1 MTENDSHQPLLRH
14 PQAGALALNRPSS
27 LVHRGLAALA
37 TLDRTLRFPDHR
49 QVGWLHFDGRRVAAR
64 GEVRVPRAS
73 RVELQA
79 SIEGGRDLTFLREL
93 GAEDLQ
99 GLDLRA
105 AYYLRDEDLASLEA
119 LRGLTAL
126 NLAGCWSLT
135 DAGLAQLAALEQLTA
150 LNLTWCRKLTD
161 AGLAHLRPLQG
172 LVEVSL
178 PDSITFD
185 ARAAFYAPG

>member
-1 MTENDSHQPLLRH
+1 MTENDSHQPLLRY

-79 SIEGGRDLTFLREL
+79 SIGGLRDLAFLREL
-93 GAEDLQ
+93 GAEDFQ
-99 GLDLRA
+99 GLICGR
-105 AYYLRDEDLASLEA
+105 R
-119 LRGLTAL
+119 
-126 NLAGCWSLT
+126 
-135 DAGLAQLAALEQLTA
+135 
-150 LNLTWCRKLTD
+150 
-161 AGLAHLRPLQG
+161 
-172 LVEVSL
+172 
-178 PDSITFD
+178 
-185 ARAAFYAPG
+185 

>member
-1 MTENDSHQPLLRH
+1 MTENDPHQPLLRQ

-64 GEVRVPRAS
+64 GEVRVPHAS

-105 AYYLRDEDLASLEA
+105 AGEYLRDEYLAPLEA
-119 LRGLTAL
+119 LRGQTAL
-126 NLAGCWSLT
+126 NLMQC
-135 DAGLAQLAALEQLTA
+135 
-150 LNLTWCRKLTD
+150 KITD
-161 AGLAHLRPLQG
+161 AGLAHLAKPRPPQR
-172 LVEVSL
+172 
-178 PDSITFD
+178 PT
-185 ARAAFYAPG
+185 RRP